1 MLRSGQCRVGG
12 KEGVRGAGF
21 DGGWRCV
28 LPARDVI
35 ALEWLR
41 RCKGGGRME
50 AANHASRWS
59 ISDVCLGVFADVLL
73 HDVSVLVGVAD
84 CASEG
89 GLMNWPEVS
98 MLAHVPMLVS
108 WLRHLAQEMGQ
119 SKRAILQ
126 SLRCCLPSAERPVK
140 RRIMRRER
148 LPIMATPWTYSGE

>member
-1 MLRSGQCRVGG
+1 
-12 KEGVRGAGF
+12 
-21 DGGWRCV
+21 
-28 LPARDVI
+28 
-35 ALEWLR
+35 
-41 RCKGGGRME
+41 ME

-59 ISDVCLGVFADVLL
+59 INDVCLGAFAEVLL
-73 HDVSVLVGVAD
+73 HDVRALVGVAD